1 MCFPIDAK
9 LRPDPAA
16 SKVELS
22 AARRSRCE
30 RCQRPQ
36 SHCLCGLIPQL
47 SSRTRV
53 LILQHP
59 DEAKHAL
66 NTARLA
72 ALGLCN
78 AELRVAEQF
87 AELPEL
93 LSDPAYQACLL
104 FPGEGAQPLSAIAGS
119 ADPRPLLLV
128 VPDGTWRKARKLL
141 YLNPL
146 LAALPRLALPEGLS
160 SRYRLRKAP
169 MAGALSTLE
178 AIVTALD
185 ILEAPQQFDQ
195 LLKPFEALIEGQI
208 TAMGAQTFARNHAQ

>member
-1 MCFPIDAK
+1 M
-9 LRPDPAA
+9 
-16 SKVELS
+16 
-22 AARRSRCE
+22 
-30 RCQRPQ
+30 
-36 SHCLCGLIPQL
+36 
-47 SSRTRV
+47 

-78 AELRVAEQF
+78 CELLIGEQF
-87 AELPEL
+87 AQLAERLN
-93 LSDPAYQACLL
+93 DPAYQACLL
-104 FPGEGAQPLSAIAGS
+104 FPGEGAQPLSTVKQQIATAG
-119 ADPRPLLLV
+119 ARPLLLV

-146 LAALPRLALPEGLS
+146 LAALPRLALPEGLH

-169 MAGALSTLE
+169 MPGALSTLE
-178 AIVTALD
+178 AIVTALNA
-185 ILEAPQQFDQ
+185 LESTQTFEQ

-208 TAMGAQTFARNHAQ
+208 SAMGADTFARNHAD